1 MFEFQKMID
10 GKSNPTI
17 MDWPVAAN
25 QTITRG
31 ALLQLTGGLAA
42 VASAGSTSILGV
54 AQAPKTTGASV
65 TNADTVP
72 VLIARNAVFKV
83 GYTGSTKTSLSSAD
97 NGTAFDIN
105 ADAKSINLDDT
116 TGGMCKL
123 FATFDNTAKTAHVVI
138 SSAALVY

>member
-1 MFEFQKMID
+1 MFEFKKMID
-10 GKSNPTI
+10 GKSNPTV
-17 MDWPVAAN
+17 MDWPVAAS

-31 ALLQLTGGLAA
+31 TLLALSSGLAA
-42 VASAGSTSILGV
+42 VAASGSSTILGV

-65 TNADTVP
+65 TDADTVS
-72 VLIARNAVFKV
+72 VLLARNSVFKV
-83 GYTGSTKTSLSSAD
+83 GYTGTTKTSLASAD

-105 ADAKSINLDDT
+105 TGALTINLDDT

-138 SSAALVY
+138 ADGAQIY

>member
-1 MFEFQKMID
+1 MFEFKKMID

-17 MDWPVAAN
+17 MDWPVAAS

-31 ALLQLTGGLAA
+31 TLLALSGGLAA
-42 VASAGSTSILGV
+42 VAASGSTAILGV
-54 AQAPKTTGASV
+54 AQAPKTTGVSV
-65 TNADTVP
+65 TDADTVP
-72 VLIARNAVFKV
+72 VLMARNAVFKV
-83 GYTGSTKTSLSSAD
+83 GYTGTTKTSVSSAD

-105 ADAKSINLDDT
+105 TGALTINLDDT

-138 SSAALVY
+138 SDGAQVY